1 MCPKL
6 DVRSSRSGL
15 NGYIWRLVP
24 GLDVGATAVVRN
36 AISCGAGKI
45 FALALKDGRAYAA
58 GLRIGI
64 RMYASSPSAA
74 GKLLLH
80 IDEPTLVMT
89 LALQG
94 SLLAAGGVN
103 KKVVVYDVYAANAAA
118 DAAAD
123 APLVDGAEPW
133 SGCCAALVRHTFEFP
148 AAVRSVSMTAKCG
161 GLLAVGGM
169 GMPPSVFSLASGQ
182 LLHELR
188 SDDVY
193 APHRAARFCL
203 RPKPRRTRAAAQVQG
218 QHPLRLVRR
227 EPAGDQ
233 RVEGGADLR
242 DQGRRGSLAAGWFP
256 WGRRSRPPPNRPFVC
271 LFT

>member
-1 MCPKL
+1 
-6 DVRSSRSGL
+6 
-15 NGYIWRLVP
+15 VP

-64 RMYASSPSAA
+64 RMYASSPGAA

-103 KKVVVYDVYAANAAA
+103 KKVVVYDVYTANAAA
-118 DAAAD
+118 GAAD

-133 SGCCAALVRHTFEFP
+133 SECCALVRHTFEFP

-193 APHRAARFCL
+193 APHRAACFCL

-227 EPAGDQ
+227 EPAGD
-233 RVEGGADLR
+233 
-242 DQGRRGSLAAGWFP
+242 
-256 WGRRSRPPPNRPFVC
+256 
-271 LFT
+271 

>member
-64 RMYASSPSAA
+64 RMYASSPGAA

-118 DAAAD
+118 DAAD

-133 SGCCAALVRHTFEFP
+133 SECCALVRHTFEFP

-203 RPKPRRTRAAAQVQG
+203 RPKPRRTRAATQVQG
-218 QHPLRLVRR
+218 QHPLRLIRR
-227 EPAGDQ
+227 EPAGD
-233 RVEGGADLR
+233 
-242 DQGRRGSLAAGWFP
+242 
-256 WGRRSRPPPNRPFVC
+256 
-271 LFT
+271 